1 LYFPVVKET
10 RGKDKETTAK
20 DKETRNDLQITT
32 QKVNEETT
40 RTPLKLGGELG
51 AKEGLVFPAPATV

>member
-1 LYFPVVKET
+1 M
-10 RGKDKETTAK
+10 TTAK

-40 RTPLKLGGELG
+40 RTPLG
-51 AKEGLVFPAPATV
+51 AKEGLVFPAPVTV